1 MQLNTTTLSAPNTV
15 LVQVPHDQLTYQN
28 ALVFD
33 LALDEILG
41 QSKNTILDLERVAFM
56 DSMVMKKLLKSQQR
70 INKRNGHLVFIRLSP
85 TVNALFELIGLSD
98 ILTVR
103 EDVNSAL
110 DFLASQQS
118 LTIAPTASAGL

>member
-1 MQLNTTTLSAPNTV
+1 MQLTITPLSAADTV
-15 LVQVPHDQLTYQN
+15 LVHVPHDQLTHQN

-33 LALDEILG
+33 GALDEILG
-41 QSKNTILDLERVAFM
+41 QSKNTILDLEQVAFM

-103 EDVNSAL
+103 EDVDSAL
-110 DFLASQQS
+110 EFLESQSLASS
-118 LTIAPTASAGL
+118 SPIASASD

>member
-1 MQLNTTTLSAPNTV
+1 MYLTTTALSTADTV
-15 LVQVPHDQLTYQN
+15 LVHVPHDQLTHLN
-28 ALVFD
+28 ALIFD
-33 LALDEILG
+33 RALDAVLG
-41 QSKNTILDLERVAFM
+41 QSKNTILDLENVAFM

-103 EDVNSAL
+103 EDVDSAL
-110 DFLASQQS
+110 EFLESQSLASS
-118 LTIAPTASAGL
+118 SPIASASD

>member
-1 MQLNTTTLSAPNTV
+1 MYLTTTALSTADTV
-15 LVQVPHDQLTYQN
+15 LVHVPHDQLTHLN
-28 ALVFD
+28 ALIFD
-33 LALDEILG
+33 RALDAVLG
-41 QSKNTILDLERVAFM
+41 QSKNTILDLEKVAFM

-103 EDVNSAL
+103 EDVDSAL
-110 DFLASQQS
+110 EFLESQSLASS
-118 LTIAPTASAGL
+118 SPIASASD

>member
-1 MQLNTTTLSAPNTV
+1 MQLPTSTLGTPHTV
-15 LVQVPHDQLTYQN
+15 LVHVPHDQLTHQN

-33 LALDEILG
+33 GALDEILG
-41 QSKNTILDLERVAFM
+41 QSKNTILDLEQVAFM

-85 TVNALFELIGLSD
+85 TVNALFELIGLSE

-110 DFLASQQS
+110 DFLASQQAM
-118 LTIAPTASAGL
+118 TIASTDNASR